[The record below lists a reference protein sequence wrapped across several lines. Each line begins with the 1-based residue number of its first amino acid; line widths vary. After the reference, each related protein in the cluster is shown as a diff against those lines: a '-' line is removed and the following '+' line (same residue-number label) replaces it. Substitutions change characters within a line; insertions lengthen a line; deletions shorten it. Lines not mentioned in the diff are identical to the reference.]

1 MAYWQHRLPIL
12 FHVFSLFR
20 LVESYFKPFILF
32 SILRFCKSIVDI
44 MRLEDDE
51 LVFYDFEWI
60 VDNNVV
66 SHDKQ
71 YVSPFFGLDISPHI
85 REAKSFRFGIR
96 LKNVIYDT
104 KAVVFLYVHHLDSLG
119 IGVTDVECFIDKET
133 VKLCPTFRDA
143 ETLIFESKEIWAAD
157 CLLDYKFSLK
167 YRIYPTNSHYGYTM
181 DRQVLGEFGFEQFDT
196 NFGQEMWAA
205 ACQRR
210 HTDCE
215 FIAKGKSFPAHRVV
229 VTARCPAMIDWEQ
242 FDAGET
248 ECRIEIADADD
259 AIFEAFLYFV
269 YTGQIQQMGPD
280 RYREFVDLAVKY
292 VRRIADDG
300 ADSSINEPTPAVE
313 QSTVDTR

>member
-1 MAYWQHRLPIL
+1 
-12 FHVFSLFR
+12 
-20 LVESYFKPFILF
+20 
-32 SILRFCKSIVDI
+32 

-51 LVFYDFEWI
+51 LVFYDFEWL

-143 ETLIFESKEIWAAD
+143 QTLIFESKEIWAAD

-181 DRQVLGEFGFEQFDT
+181 DRG
-196 NFGQEMWAA
+196 
-205 ACQRR
+205 
-210 HTDCE
+210 
-215 FIAKGKSFPAHRVV
+215 
-229 VTARCPAMIDWEQ
+229 
-242 FDAGET
+242 
-248 ECRIEIADADD
+248 
-259 AIFEAFLYFV
+259 
-269 YTGQIQQMGPD
+269 
-280 RYREFVDLAVKY
+280 
-292 VRRIADDG
+292 
-300 ADSSINEPTPAVE
+300 
-313 QSTVDTR
+313 QSTPTQPMRAAVISPILLKIGEWIKRGDKNNPPKS